1 MDFQRSS
8 GVLLHPTSLPGGRFG
23 PEAFRFVDWLAEAG
37 QSWWQVLPLGPP
49 DRYGSPYSSPSA
61 FATSAALLADAAAP
75 VSAEELAGFRARNA
89 YWVEDYARFAGREAV
104 ADQVRFERE
113 WAALR
118 DYGCSRGVRVFGD
131 VPMFVS
137 RESIDVRAHP
147 ALFVRGVVAGAPPDA
162 LSASGQ
168 VWGSALYDWPRLRR
182 SGYRFWIERFRR
194 SLELVELARIDHFR
208 GFVASWAVPEGDATA
223 ERGRWRR
230 GPGAALFRAV
240 EAELGRL
247 PLVAEDLGVI
257 TPPVERLREELGLP
271 GMRVLQFAFDGSSRN
286 LHRPENHT
294 EWSVVFTGTH
304 DNDTALGWWASLDDR
319 RRATTGLDPA
329 EPNWSLIRLALSSRA
344 RLAIVPA
351 QDLLGLGS
359 EARMNTPGRA
369 EGNWSWRLEPGQLT
383 AALAARLHRESAS
396 AGRGLDAG
404 RAAR

>member
-1 MDFQRSS
+1 VDIQRSS

-23 PEAFRFVDWLAEAG
+23 PEAFRFVDWLVEAG
-37 QSWWQVLPLGPP
+37 QRWWQVLPLGPP

-61 FATSAALLADAAAP
+61 FATSAALLGDPGAP
-75 VSAEELAGFRARNA
+75 VSADELAAFRARNA
-89 YWVEDYARFAGREAV
+89 YWVEDYAHLAGRGAV

-118 DYGCSRGVRVFGD
+118 DYGRSRGVRVFGD

-137 RESIDVRAHP
+137 RESIDVRVHP
-147 ALFVRGVVAGAPPDA
+147 SLFLRGVVAGAPPDA
-162 LSASGQ
+162 LSAAGQ
-168 VWGSALYDWPRLRR
+168 VWGSTLYDWPRLRR

-194 SLELVELARIDHFR
+194 SFGLFELARIDHFR

-271 GMRVLQFAFDGSSRN
+271 GMRVLQFAFGGSRQN

-304 DNDTALGWWASLDDR
+304 DNDTALGWWASLGDR
-319 RRATTGLDPA
+319 RRAATGLDRA

-383 AALAARLHRESAS
+383 AALAARLRRETAS